1 VLNEAGITGYCKT
14 SGAKGLHVYVPM
26 GAKYS
31 YEEVRT
37 FIKLIC
43 QFVAQINPGLVS
55 MERQIR
61 KREGKIYLDYLQNR
75 RGQTVASVYSVR
87 PVPGARVSAPL
98 SWDEL
103 RDNFSPADFTIKN
116 MADRL
121 RKNGD
126 LFSELLHTSIDM
138 EKTLERLEN
147 LNP

>member
-1 VLNEAGITGYCKT
+1 
-14 SGAKGLHVYVPM
+14 
-26 GAKYS
+26 
-31 YEEVRT
+31 
-37 FIKLIC
+37 
-43 QFVAQINPGLVS
+43 
-55 MERQIR
+55 
-61 KREGKIYLDYLQNR
+61 
-75 RGQTVASVYSVR
+75 VASVYSVR
-87 PVPGARVSAPL
+87 PVPGASVSAPL